1 MHGIFVCISRHNVN
15 DSTHSQW
22 SLICVAV
29 GLACHCLS
37 NPESDRT
44 PGCRPLQPDSDNLA
58 ISYDERFSEAHVA
71 AAATIPTISRLGEV
85 KAQNHLNIEIA
96 KSSKKEADERRE
108 KNAEARVGSGV
119 LNF

>member
-1 MHGIFVCISRHNVN
+1 
-15 DSTHSQW
+15 
-22 SLICVAV
+22 
-29 GLACHCLS
+29 
-37 NPESDRT
+37 
-44 PGCRPLQPDSDNLA
+44 
-58 ISYDERFSEAHVA
+58 
-71 AAATIPTISRLGEV
+71 V